1 MQPVDA
7 ETHPV
12 EGVAAFVLRLRGLI
26 LKELRQTFRDK
37 RMIGLLMIAPMIQL
51 LVLGHAVNLDV
62 DHVPTLLADED
73 RTTESRAFL
82 DGLTAGD
89 AFRRVGV
96 VDSAQTA
103 LTEVS
108 AGRVPLAVVVPR
120 GFAADLGA
128 RRPTGVQVLVDGG
141 DSNRAIV
148 AQNAVATYTLRRS
161 QALVLQTRGLP
172 GGAVLAPVKVE
183 SRVFYNPSMNSR
195 IYFVPGVA
203 ATLLLVVTL
212 VVTAMGLAREK
223 ESGTLEQ
230 ILVTPLGGATL
241 FLGKTLPYAL
251 IGLIDLGL
259 VLGVGTWVFSVPLR
273 GPLGVVVFA
282 GGLYLMTLLGVG
294 LLIGALARTQQQA
307 LVAAFF
313 LIMPAI
319 LLSGFATPVE
329 NMPTWLEPVT
339 RLNPVRPF
347 VEVMRG
353 VLLRGAGARDLAP
366 QLVTLAGMGLVVFSG
381 AAAVLRRRLG

>member
-1 MQPVDA
+1 MLPDA
-7 ETHPV
+7 TETRPI
-12 EGVAAFVLRLRGLI
+12 EGVGAFVLRLRGLI

-73 RTTESRAFL
+73 RTAESRAYL

-96 VDSAQTA
+96 VDSAQVA
-103 LTEVS
+103 LSEVS

-128 RRPTGVQVLVDGG
+128 QRPTRVQVLVDGG

-161 QALVLQTRGLP
+161 QALIAARGLP
-172 GGAVLAPVKVE
+172 AGAALAPVKIE

-273 GPLGVVVFA
+273 GPLGVVFFA